1 MMEPRP
7 HVPRVASKRFKHL
20 INITVSNFFGSN
32 KKKFSIQIMII
43 LLNRLL
49 LGPKKIQMKSSKH
62 ILKLKCYF

>member
-32 KKKFSIQIMII
+32 KKNFSIQIVII

-62 ILKLKCYF
+62 ILKLKWYF